1 MGRRSLAVAAVL
13 AGLLVVWL
21 PAVSLVTRAVSSVDP
36 PTFQTTALN
45 DPLVLSMRTLLWSLG
60 VASGALLLG
69 WLPGRMLGGAI
80 QSARAGYGGPRSWHV
95 HLLLVLF
102 LLPLLVP
109 SYAVF
114 YAWWQ
119 TWPSGSWLFG
129 WLESIDSIGVGRQ
142 VTLGIALISWS
153 WPLVALCV
161 APAAATWPR
170 ARTDQLRSDG
180 ATWWQSMLAR
190 WHHEKG
196 GLLLGFLL
204 VAVLVFGNI
213 ISFDLAGVFTVGNE
227 LRALAAVNA
236 PISAMVWLIV
246 PAAIVAG
253 MGGIV
258 SWRALGRPVDDATPG
273 DGRLGLGIVLFVS
286 CCWIVT
292 TLLPNL
298 LVFINLEG
306 GFSRLWQGHGP
317 ALMRDAIRCLL
328 LGLLVTVIFLGLTA
342 LLRARGGFTSS
353 LLSIWSILWII
364 CFLVPGSMVAAAVLS
379 AIDMCPGADVRSWL
393 LRSGAALQIA
403 WLAKYGGLAVLGAR
417 WIVGSEP
424 TALREVSS
432 MHQDGWLAD
441 GPRTWLVAIGIG
453 LLSMLLAMGEIPIS
467 MRLSPP
473 SISPPVSVTLLN
485 AMHYQRPDTVIA
497 VLGLLLLS
505 GWIVAIGLTIISR
518 LLSRL
523 RMHSVLGVLML
534 LIPLL
539 AVPGCSEPASQ
550 VERLDVS
557 SVVGGPGRSDGSFD
571 YPRAMA
577 VDRRSGDIYTIEKS
591 GRVQRLD
598 STGRPL
604 GSWQMPRI
612 ERGRPTGISVA
623 PDGTVWVAD
632 THEHRIMIYEPDGT
646 WLRSF
651 GEYGFDEGQFIYPTD
666 VAFDADGL
674 VYVSEYGGNDRI
686 QVFNSNGTC
695 IRQIGGPGSS
705 SGRFDRP
712 QSMVMS
718 PDGGSLFVADT
729 RNRRIQRVDLESLDV
744 EVVHQGGVG
753 QIIQVP
759 FGISMTPSG
768 DLLVSDTGSHLVVR
782 LGVSGDVLDHGGG
795 WGWDEGQLRD
805 PWAVEFFDGTILALD
820 SGNNRI
826 QKIIHHKDSR

>member
-1 MGRRSLAVAAVL
+1 MGRRSLAVASVL

-129 WLESIDSIGVGRQ
+129 WLDSIDSIGVGRQ

-273 DGRLGLGIVLFVS
+273 DGRLGRNRAVRVMLL
-286 CCWIVT
+286 IVT

-306 GFSRLWQGHGP
+306 GFSRLWQG
-317 ALMRDAIRCLL
+317 
-328 LGLLVTVIFLGLTA
+328 TA
-342 LLRARGGFTSS
+342 
-353 LLSIWSILWII
+353 
-364 CFLVPGSMVAAAVLS
+364 
-379 AIDMCPGADVRSWL
+379 
-393 LRSGAALQIA
+393 
-403 WLAKYGGLAVLGAR
+403 
-417 WIVGSEP
+417 
-424 TALREVSS
+424 
-432 MHQDGWLAD
+432 
-441 GPRTWLVAIGIG
+441 PR
-453 LLSMLLAMGEIPIS
+453 
-467 MRLSPP
+467 
-473 SISPPVSVTLLN
+473 
-485 AMHYQRPDTVIA
+485 
-497 VLGLLLLS
+497 
-505 GWIVAIGLTIISR
+505 
-518 LLSRL
+518 
-523 RMHSVLGVLML
+523 
-534 LIPLL
+534 
-539 AVPGCSEPASQ
+539 
-550 VERLDVS
+550 
-557 SVVGGPGRSDGSFD
+557 
-571 YPRAMA
+571 
-577 VDRRSGDIYTIEKS
+577 
-591 GRVQRLD
+591 
-598 STGRPL
+598 
-604 GSWQMPRI
+604 
-612 ERGRPTGISVA
+612 
-623 PDGTVWVAD
+623 
-632 THEHRIMIYEPDGT
+632 
-646 WLRSF
+646 
-651 GEYGFDEGQFIYPTD
+651 
-666 VAFDADGL
+666 
-674 VYVSEYGGNDRI
+674 
-686 QVFNSNGTC
+686 
-695 IRQIGGPGSS
+695 
-705 SGRFDRP
+705 
-712 QSMVMS
+712 
-718 PDGGSLFVADT
+718 
-729 RNRRIQRVDLESLDV
+729 
-744 EVVHQGGVG
+744 
-753 QIIQVP
+753 
-759 FGISMTPSG
+759 
-768 DLLVSDTGSHLVVR
+768 
-782 LGVSGDVLDHGGG
+782 
-795 WGWDEGQLRD
+795 
-805 PWAVEFFDGTILALD
+805 
-820 SGNNRI
+820 
-826 QKIIHHKDSR
+826 